1 MSHIDEVR
9 LHEYL
14 DGLERP
20 DAATAGRQDGR
31 TAEVEAHLA
40 ECAECAALLEE
51 VQLIRDRAATLLRDA
66 APVHVSM
73 PPFEEI
79 QARAEARARKAPRRV
94 FAMNRLTALGWAAT
108 IVLAVGVGWLAR
120 GSFNFGSSEP
130 EELRQREVA
139 ALEVEAP
146 AAAMDVASGAE
157 EADRGAPVPAQQE
170 ATGRRSAHEPV
181 EEEVTTPPMTD
192 ERLQMAVAPPAEPE
206 RTEILAEPSANVAEP
221 EQPAAA
227 KADAMVAGGVVAGG
241 VVADEEQREA
251 RGRGAAVPDID
262 AQVNEAFA
270 QETWV
275 AADRSAAERHLG
287 RALLTVEG
295 LPVAGVRVGEV
306 SGLPAV
312 LVLQTLPSGDSL
324 DLVQWRQA
332 DAGLQAPKWAAVSAD
347 RVAEEAVP
355 EPRAREGAS
364 VTDMTVIARDGFL
377 VALRAA
383 VSRDSLAALA
393 GRIR

>member
-1 MSHIDEVR
+1 ME
-9 LHEYL
+9 
-14 DGLERP
+14 
-20 DAATAGRQDGR
+20 
-31 TAEVEAHLA
+31 
-40 ECAECAALLEE
+40 
-51 VQLIRDRAATLLRDA
+51 
-66 APVHVSM
+66 M
-73 PPFEEI
+73 
-79 QARAEARARKAPRRV
+79 
-94 FAMNRLTALGWAAT
+94 LG
-108 IVLAVGVGWLAR
+108 
-120 GSFNFGSSEP
+120 F
-130 EELRQREVA
+130 
-139 ALEVEAP
+139 
-146 AAAMDVASGAE
+146 AE

-170 ATGRRSAHEPV
+170 ATGRRSAQEPI

-227 KADAMVAGGVVAGG
+227 KADAMVAGGVVA
-241 VVADEEQREA
+241 DEEQREA

-262 AQVNEAFA
+262 AQVTEAFA

-347 RVAEEAVP
+347 RVAEEAVH